1 MNVNVFAYSENGAPT
16 YITPLQPSSYN
27 FKKTVNLLLIHDN
40 SKSHYIL
47 IKSLST
53 LLRLLTKHQKT
64 RHTCDRCYRVFESI
78 LTYMRHCHYCQTGEP
93 AIKMPDDSKLKFKNY
108 HRQLENPVTIYADF
122 EAFQENVTE
131 TISDNTKLICEQ
143 KPTGFA
149 YMVVSPFP
157 ELCKPVK
164 VYRGPDAS
172 EVFVDNLLDECD
184 DAGKILNFVKP
195 MIFTPENERLYRRA
209 TICHICQKPLDWESG
224 EVCRDHCHITGIP
237 FYDLSFRYRYNLGY
251 RYKCFMNIF
260 SKGNSSRFNCIVQIR
275 TQHFQGC
282 SEVQHTHLA
291 T

>member
-1 MNVNVFAYSENGAPT
+1 
-16 YITPLQPSSYN
+16 
-27 FKKTVNLLLIHDN
+27 
-40 SKSHYIL
+40 
-47 IKSLST
+47 
-53 LLRLLTKHQKT
+53 
-64 RHTCDRCYRVFESI
+64 
-78 LTYMRHCHYCQTGEP
+78 
-93 AIKMPDDSKLKFKNY
+93 MPDDSKLKFKNY

-260 SKGNSSRFNCIVQIR
+260 SKGNS
-275 TQHFQGC
+275 
-282 SEVQHTHLA
+282 
-291 T
+291 